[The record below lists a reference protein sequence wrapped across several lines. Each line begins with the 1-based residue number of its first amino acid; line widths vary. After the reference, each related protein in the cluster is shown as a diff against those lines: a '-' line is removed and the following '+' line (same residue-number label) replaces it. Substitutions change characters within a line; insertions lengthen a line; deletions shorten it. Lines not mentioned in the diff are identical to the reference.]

1 MNWLKKND
9 FFMKFLSF
17 VIALIVWMYVAGTNN
32 FQEEYKA
39 KNLEPE
45 FFGLE
50 DLENSRN
57 LALVGE
63 YSVDIELS
71 GTYTALLS
79 LNERDIKVEVD
90 LARMGITSPG
100 TYEVPYTV
108 ELPSS
113 AYSLKSKKPQKLT
126 LTFDKEK
133 FGIVPVKVVTEGL
146 AENGFIVDKNGM
158 TIAPKELKVSG
169 LQADVEKIAYAEV
182 DTGKG
187 NMKST
192 VSGEFSYKFYD
203 AEGNQLKNV
212 SVEADYDFVNVTIPI
227 LKTKTVPIALEL
239 QGSDNLK
246 KYVNY
251 SFEPKSLKIAGNE
264 NVIDSTPEL
273 VVGTMSVSEISSGM
287 EKSFTITLPD
297 GVVNLS
303 GEITAT
309 AKIEM
314 EAGLKSKTISTS
326 LIQVKNADLIQG
338 NKIKIVTTSL
348 PVTVFGTE
356 ASIASITPENIRV
369 IADLKSTVLSKGTH
383 PVAVS
388 VRIDGVSDVIVAN
401 PDEYFIIVEVK

>member
-9 FFMKFLSF
+9 FFVKFLSF

-32 FQEEYKA
+32 FQEDYKA
-39 KNLEPE
+39 NDLKPE

-57 LALVGE
+57 LVLIGE

-71 GTYTALLS
+71 GTYNALLT
-79 LNERDIKVEVD
+79 LDEKDIKVEVD
-90 LARMGITSPG
+90 LARLGITSPG

-133 FGIVPVKVVTEGL
+133 FGIVPVRVATEDI
-146 AENGFIVDKNGM
+146 AEKGFFVDKNGM
-158 TIAPKELKVSG
+158 TIAPKELKLSG

-192 VSGEFSYKFYD
+192 VSGEFTYKFYD
-203 AEGNQLKNV
+203 KEGNQLKNS

-239 QGSDNLK
+239 QGSDSLK

-251 SFEPKSLKIAGNE
+251 SFEPKTLQIAGNE
-264 NVIDSTPEL
+264 NVIDSTSEL

-297 GVVNLS
+297 GMLNLS

-309 AKIEM
+309 AKIEL
-314 EAGLKSKTISTS
+314 EEGLKSKTVSTS
-326 LIQVKNADLIQG
+326 LIQVKNADMIQG
-338 NKIKIVTTSL
+338 SKFKIVTTTL
-348 PVTVFGTE
+348 PITVFGTE
-356 ASIASITPENIRV
+356 ASISAIAPENIRV
-369 IADLKSTVLSKGTH
+369 IADLESTALSKGTH

-401 PDEYFIIVEVK
+401 PDDYFIVVEVK